1 MNSIPHLQTRRRG
14 SGRPA
19 FALLSVLALLAL
31 ACFPVLAQAEESIGP
46 VYDPAVPKVQGQTKQ
61 NKETGPTAKDSSK
74 DGATAPVG
82 GGTGG
87 GDSGSGDPS
96 GNSNPSTPGGTDAG
110 QDKSGNTSPAVKGQ
124 GSQQPKISQGQPP
137 ASESAADDSSS
148 PLVPILIAIAALAAI
163 SIGVI
168 VIRQRRQRDAPG
180 APVSPK
186 AS

>member
-1 MNSIPHLQTRRRG
+1 M
-14 SGRPA
+14 
-19 FALLSVLALLAL
+19 
-31 ACFPVLAQAEESIGP
+31 
-46 VYDPAVPKVQGQTKQ
+46 YDPKVPTVPGKTKQ
-61 NKETGPTAKDSSK
+61 EKETDPKAKDSSK
-74 DGATAPVG
+74 EGATAPVG
-82 GGTGG
+82 GGGTDG
-87 GDSGSGDPS
+87 GDSGSGVPS
-96 GNSNPSTPGGTDAG
+96 GNGNPSTPGGTDAG
-110 QDKSGNTSPAVKGQ
+110 QDKSGNTSPAVKNQ
-124 GSQQPKISQGQPP
+124 GNQQPKTSQGQPP